1 MTDKKITYR
10 EYCSKVKIK
19 FSNLKKKFTLRDILI
34 TLVCLVFAYL
44 LKLSIYYLLALEI
57 DTWDDYLIL
66 GIILSIVRPLY
77 DAFIDPFFDIVY
89 CMDGPGSAAA
99 SGSGTVASTGL
110 PSESASALAEA
121 EAAGYYNKFHTP
133 ESAERAKNS
142 IKQLLT
148 TDENAPFEESYS
160 PTDCLNIHREV
171 AKNIE
176 EKVSK
181 LSKVK
186 AYFEAVEAKR
196 EPTPEDKIEYNIL
209 KNRYLASFDDKQNW
223 FGRKIDY
230 NNPTNVKERNLKDLN
245 YNKRML
251 SSFLARLEYLEQL
264 DRSYL
269 VNRGNYSPIVRNL
282 LEVNR
287 KDREANTELSKT
299 IMEAYFKDI
308 DLNTKRD

>member
-1 MTDKKITYR
+1 M
-10 EYCSKVKIK
+10 
-19 FSNLKKKFTLRDILI
+19 
-34 TLVCLVFAYL
+34 
-44 LKLSIYYLLALEI
+44 
-57 DTWDDYLIL
+57 
-66 GIILSIVRPLY
+66 
-77 DAFIDPFFDIVY
+77 
-89 CMDGPGSAAA
+89 
-99 SGSGTVASTGL
+99 
-110 PSESASALAEA
+110 
-121 EAAGYYNKFHTP
+121 
-133 ESAERAKNS
+133 
-142 IKQLLT
+142 
-148 TDENAPFEESYS
+148 
-160 PTDCLNIHREV
+160 
-171 AKNIE
+171 
-176 EKVSK
+176 
-181 LSKVK
+181 SKVK

-209 KNRYLASFDDKQNW
+209 KKRYLASFDDKQNW

-287 KDREANTELSKT
+287 KDREANTELINT
-299 IMEAYFKDI
+299 ILENASWDI